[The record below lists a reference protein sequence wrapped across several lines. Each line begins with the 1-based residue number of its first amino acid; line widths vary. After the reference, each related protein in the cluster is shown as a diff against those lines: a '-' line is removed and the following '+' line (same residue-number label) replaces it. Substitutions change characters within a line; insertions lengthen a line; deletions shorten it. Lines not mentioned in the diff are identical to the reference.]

1 MTPPSS
7 EQRPAPQRSPVEQL
21 DTTRALNLAALNAL
35 EREELSHEQIKQLSS
50 LSRSRL
56 RMATTFSEDAIRASA
71 LDFARVNGNL
81 PSAASP
87 GVLSRIPS
95 VTWRQVNDAGTRGTH
110 GLAEGRTLHHI
121 LAPLRHISEDHL
133 RQEAR
138 TIFSEHGKFP
148 TGRSH
153 ELIPGLFGQT
163 WRSIDALSLKG
174 GRGLAQGR
182 TVSKI
187 LAPLR
192 AELKKTAVKK
202 QRPLLLK
209 PVLTE
214 CALLAAA
221 REHFSNY
228 WEIPTRRSKEPIP
241 LLPGES
247 WLAIDQAGFQGHRGL
262 MKGRTLAVIFAP
274 LREELRIGI
283 PLSKEMIIAEARA
296 VHALHGVLPTRR
308 TTLPLPTLHTT
319 WEAINVALQRGL
331 RGLPGGNSLSK
342 LLQPLRAELGL
353 DQTLSEPAILAAART
368 FHHEHG
374 RLPSQLTTD
383 PVPGMPGESWS
394 KIHGAGQLGLRG
406 LQKGRTLSKILH
418 PLREELRFARRRKIH
433 SQE

>member
-1 MTPPSS
+1 MTTPSN
-7 EQRPAPQRSPVEQL
+7 EQRPISQRHPVEQL
-21 DTTRALNLAALNAL
+21 DTTSALRLSALDAL
-35 EREELSHEQIKQLSS
+35 EREELSHAQIEQLSS

-148 TGRSH
+148 TGRSQA
-153 ELIPGLFGQT
+153 LIPGLFGQT

-174 GRGLAQGR
+174 GRGLAPGR

-192 AELKKTAVKK
+192 AELRKTAIKR

-209 PVLTE
+209 PALTE
-214 CALLAAA
+214 GALLAAA
-221 REHFSNY
+221 REHFRDY
-228 WEIPTRRSKEPIP
+228 GDIPTRRSKEPIP

-296 VHALHGVLPTRR
+296 IHALHGVLPTRR
-308 TTLPLPTLHTT
+308 TTLPPPTLHTT
-319 WEAINVALQRGL
+319 WVAINVALERGL
-331 RGLPGGNSLSK
+331 RGLPGGDSLSK
-342 LLQPLRAELGL
+342 LLQPLRTELGL
-353 DQTLSEPAILAAART
+353 DKTLSEPAILAAART
-368 FHHEHG
+368 FHHEHE

-383 PVPGMPGESWS
+383 PVPGMPHESWS

-406 LQKGRTLSKILH
+406 LQKGRTLSKILQ
-418 PLREELRFARRRKIH
+418 PLREELRFARHRKIH